1 MDRFALK
8 SAGDKDLMQVLAWY
22 DNEMDYAAQMVRAP
36 AQVG

>member
-1 MDRFALK
+1 
-8 SAGDKDLMQVLAWY
+8 MQVLAWY